1 MSIDY
6 KIDGKELSAETFL
19 DFVQKVWPGEY
30 DNQYVQEAL
39 SRTINIS
46 AWDNGQL
53 VGCIRVLTD
62 GYFFGTIPEILID
75 PKYQKQG
82 IGKKLMELAW
92 ENSPTSL
99 FFGARPGNEEFF
111 EKAGFE
117 KGMQSY
123 AKKKPRRT

>member
-1 MSIDY
+1 MLINY
-6 KIDGKELSAETFL
+6 KIDDKELSAEIFL

-30 DNQYVQEAL
+30 NTQYVQGAL

-53 VGCIRVLTD
+53 VGCVRVLTD

-123 AKKKPRRT
+123 SKKKQRKA